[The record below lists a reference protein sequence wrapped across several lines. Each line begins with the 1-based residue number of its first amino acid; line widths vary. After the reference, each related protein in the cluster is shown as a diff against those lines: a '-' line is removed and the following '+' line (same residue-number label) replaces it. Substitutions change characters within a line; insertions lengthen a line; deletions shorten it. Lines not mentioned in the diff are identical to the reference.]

1 MIIFKDVAEN
11 GEFVLS
17 IAKNSKEAKHIV
29 GVFSDL
35 HKMSDAYEMVK
46 TTLRLL
52 NKKVQVIDNI

>member
-1 MIIFKDVAEN
+1 MIIYKDVNEM
-11 GEFVLS
+11 GDFVLS
-17 IAKNSKEAKHIV
+17 IAKNSKEPKAII

-35 HKMSDAYEMVK
+35 HKMGDAYEMVK

>member
-17 IAKNSKEAKHIV
+17 IAKNSKEPKYNV

-35 HKMSDAYEMVK
+35 HKMGDAYEMVK

>member
-11 GEFVLS
+11 GEFILS
-17 IAKNSKEAKHIV
+17 IAKNSKEPKHTV

-52 NKKVQVIDNI
+52 NKKAQVIDNI

>member
-1 MIIFKDVAEN
+1 MIIYKDVNEA
-11 GEFVLS
+11 GEFTLS
-17 IAKNSKEAKHIV
+17 IAKNSKAPLYIV

-35 HKMSDAYEMVK
+35 HKMNDAYEMVK

>member
-17 IAKNSKEAKHIV
+17 IAKNSKKPKYIV

-35 HKMSDAYEMVK
+35 HKMGDAYEMVK